1 MKVRTTM
8 QPHLDI
14 EVTEAERLDLERQG
28 LLLPDEAEDDSAKA
42 ADKTSDAKASQR
54 KGA

>member
-14 EVTEAERLDLERQG
+14 EVTEAEHLDLQRQG
-28 LLLPDEAEDDSAKA
+28 VLLRNESGSASGT
-42 ADKTSDAKASQR
+42 DKTTDAKASQR

>member
-14 EVTEAERLDLERQG
+14 EVTEAERLDLQRQG
-28 LLLPDEAEDDSAKA
+28 LLLPDEAEGDSAQA
-42 ADKTSDAKASQR
+42 TDKTTDAKASQR